1 MTRLTNE
8 QIEAA
13 ARWMCEQK
21 NINPEAPVKEPA
33 PVYHVDGELVF
44 GDKPKET
51 VMWKSAAHE
60 LRNHIAKNEAVAF
73 GAEHG
78 VASVTFQG
86 HNYESPWRPIAK
98 APWDQRIEICCP
110 ATRRQDFAK
119 IDRDGENM
127 WTSQTDS
134 TDEYQQ
140 YLGSVADAIEQ
151 GWLWKYPEPLPE
163 KG

>member
-8 QIEAA
+8 QLEAA

-86 HNYESPWRPIAK
+86 HNYESPWRPIKDAPRFTLLEIVTPHEKRHFGMIEK
-98 APWDQRIEICCP
+98 AERDPWIVEPFMETD
-110 ATRRQDFAK
+110 
-119 IDRDGENM
+119 DRPLQPLK
-127 WTSQTDS
+127 S
-134 TDEYQQ
+134 
-140 YLGSVADAIEQ
+140 AIEE

-163 KG
+163 TGK